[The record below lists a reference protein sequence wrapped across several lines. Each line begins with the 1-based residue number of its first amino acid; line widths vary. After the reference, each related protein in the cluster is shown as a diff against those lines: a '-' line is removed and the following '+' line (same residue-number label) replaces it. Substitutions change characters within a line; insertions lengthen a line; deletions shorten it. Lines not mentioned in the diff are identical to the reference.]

1 MTDASMPKGHSTEK
15 AAPALPGAGERLVLR
30 RRLLSG
36 GAWALSG
43 MVLSMASGLA
53 VYALLARLLTPEE
66 MGAYFLAF
74 SVVTV
79 AGVVARM
86 GLDRISLRFIAESLG
101 TGQQLR
107 AKAVVTRAFALA
119 AAGTAL
125 VAGAI
130 WLGLGRWLALHL
142 FGSTALA
149 GISALVAA
157 WTVAVSFQIMF
168 EETFRGFHD
177 IRLAALSGRAASRVL
192 SVVLLAVV
200 WFAVGHIRLRAA
212 VALSVACV
220 GASILFCFWMLSRKL
235 RNLKGGEAAPIPV
248 ATMLRTSW
256 PAMASM
262 LTYFVLVQSGLWIV
276 GAFRPEDETALYAA
290 PARLVIMVG
299 MLLNIF
305 NAVLPPI
312 IAELN
317 VQGRK
322 KELEKVL
329 RSTATLAAMP
339 AAVFLVM
346 FLFFARPILDILFG
360 AYYTSGA
367 SVLRL
372 LSVAQLFN
380 VMVGSCGYTLLMTGH
395 QKAMMGITLVSC
407 SLAVGGGLAVVE
419 PFGLEGVAAV
429 SAVAVIVQQI
439 LMLTFARWRCGVW
452 THANPLLVPYAVRM
466 FLRR

>member
-1 MTDASMPKGHSTEK
+1 MIET
-15 AAPALPGAGERLVLR
+15 PGGERNRAEPQAR
-30 RRLLSG
+30 RPSTGQLPSVSHRLLSG

-43 MVLSMASGLA
+43 MLLSMASGLA
-53 VYALLARLLTPEE
+53 LYALLARLLSPEE

-86 GLDRISLRFIAESLG
+86 GLDRISVRFIAESLG

-107 AKAVVTRAFALA
+107 AKGVVTRAFALSVV
-119 AAGTAL
+119 GTTL

-130 WLGLGRWLALHL
+130 WLGLGRWLALHV
-142 FGSTALA
+142 FGSTAMA
-149 GISALVAA
+149 GVSALVAA
-157 WTVAVSFQIMF
+157 WTVAVSLQIMF

-192 SVVLLAVV
+192 AVVLLAAV
-200 WFAVGHIRLRAA
+200 WFTVGHIRLRAA

-220 GASILFCFWMLSRKL
+220 GASILFCFWMLTRKL
-235 RNLKGGEAAPIPV
+235 RDLKGGEAAPIPV

-256 PAMASM
+256 PLMMTTLES
-262 LTYFVLVQSGLWIV
+262 FVLMQSGLWII

-305 NAVLPPI
+305 NAVLPPV

-339 AAVFLVM
+339 AAVFLVA
-346 FLFFARPILDILFG
+346 FLVFARPILDILFG

-395 QKAMMGITLVSC
+395 QKATMGITLVSC
-407 SLAVGGGLAVVE
+407 SIAVLGGLAVVE

-429 SAVAVIVQQI
+429 SAVAVIVQQV
-439 LMLTFARWRCGVW
+439 LMLAFARWRCGVW
-452 THANPLLVPYAVRM
+452 THGSPLLIKKALRMVR
-466 FLRR
+466 FH

>member
-1 MTDASMPKGHSTEK
+1 MPEEHSTEK
-15 AAPALPGAGERLVLR
+15 AAPASPGAGERLALR
-30 RRLLSG
+30 HRLLSG

-43 MVLSMASGLA
+43 MALSMASGLA

-86 GLDRISLRFIAESLG
+86 GLDRVSVRFIAESLG

-107 AKAVVTRAFALA
+107 ARAVVTRAFALA

-125 VAGAI
+125 VAGVV
-130 WLGLGRWLALHL
+130 WLGFGRWLALHL
-142 FGSTALA
+142 FGSTTMA
-149 GISALVAA
+149 GLSALIAA
-157 WTVAVSFQIMF
+157 WTVAVSFQVMF

-177 IRLAALSGRAASRVL
+177 IRLAALSGRAASRTL
-192 SVVLLAVV
+192 CAALLAMLWLVV
-200 WFAVGHIRLRAA
+200 GQTSLQVTVGLAA
-212 VALSVACV
+212 STAC
-220 GASILFCFWMLSRKL
+220 ATILFSFWMLTRKL

-256 PAMASM
+256 PLMASSLASLALM
-262 LTYFVLVQSGLWIV
+262 QSGLWIIGV
-276 GAFRPEDETALYAA
+276 FRPEDETALYAA

-299 MLLNIF
+299 MLLSIF
-305 NAVLPPI
+305 NAVLPPL

-322 KELEKVL
+322 QELERAL
-329 RSTATLAAMP
+329 RITATLAAMP
-339 AAVFLVM
+339 AVVFLVL
-346 FLFFARPILDILFG
+346 FLVFARPILDILFG
-360 AYYTSGA
+360 PYYRSGA

-372 LSVAQLFN
+372 LSIAMLFN

-407 SLAVGGGLAVVE
+407 SIAIGGGLAVIE
-419 PFGLEGVAAV
+419 RFGLEGVAAV
-429 SAVAVIVQQI
+429 SAVAVIVQQV
-439 LMLTFARWRCGVW
+439 LMLTFARWRCGIW
-452 THANPLLVPYAVRM
+452 THANPLLVPHAVRM